1 MFNIFAADA
10 PQQALGFLVSQTS
23 YIEPQVVEI
32 QYPEIQYANLIPV
45 DTSAN
50 EWARSVTYYS
60 MDKTG
65 KANWF
70 HHLAKDI
77 HIADV
82 EREQHEVG
90 IEMADIGYRYTLQ
103 ELGTAMMVPG
113 TNLTVERASA
123 ARRAYEE
130 FLDNLA
136 LRGMSDKNYKGI
148 IDFPGITIV
157 QAPNG
162 AGAATS
168 SDWDTKTADE
178 ILADINTLI
187 SGMWS
192 NSLQI
197 ELADTLLLPVD
208 AMTTLVSKRV
218 ADTNMTVLDF
228 LAAKN
233 LYSFQTGRPLL
244 IRAVRG
250 LETAAADGSG
260 RMVAYRRDPQVL
272 KLHLPMPHLAD
283 WPDDLRHPRHLPR
296 RWSRN
301 SPPWCSPLHGWHL
314 RRRAELILSP
324 PWRTNLPRGGTPLPE
339 VFSKLT
345 EASTS
350 EERSWLKYH

>member
-23 YIEPQVVEI
+23 HIEPQVVEI

-60 MDKTG
+60 MDKVG

-82 EREQHEVG
+82 EREQHEVA

-136 LRGMSDKNYKGI
+136 LRGMSDKNYKGV

-157 QAPNG
+157 ASPNS
-162 AGAATS
+162 AATPTS
-168 SDWDTKTADE
+168 SDWDDKTADE

-187 SGMWS
+187 AGMWS

-197 ELADTLLLPVD
+197 ELADTILLPVE

-218 ADTNMTVLDF
+218 TDTNMTVLDF
-228 LAAKN
+228 LASKN

-272 KLHLPMPHLAD
+272 KLHLPMPH
-283 WPDDLRHPRHLPR
+283 RFLPVWQTGPMIFDIPGIFRVGGLEIR
-296 RWSRN
+296 RPGAVRYMDGISGDEP
-301 SPPWCSPLHGWHL
+301 S
-314 RRRAELILSP
+314 
-324 PWRTNLPRGGTPLPE
+324 
-339 VFSKLT
+339 
-345 EASTS
+345 
-350 EERSWLKYH
+350 